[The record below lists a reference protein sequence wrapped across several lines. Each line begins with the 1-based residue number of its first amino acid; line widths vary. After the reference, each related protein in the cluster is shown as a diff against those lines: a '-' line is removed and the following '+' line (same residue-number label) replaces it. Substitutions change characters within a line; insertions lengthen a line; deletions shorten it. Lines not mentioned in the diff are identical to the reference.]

1 MKILKREYDISV
13 ENIKGYEKLES
24 DKIKEIKKCKLYRF
38 IVVLDESQYII
49 NNDGYPEMTRTA
61 QEEYDDFVN
70 NIRERIIKDNIKI
83 IEEGYGLDEDE
94 LDWHITACYINPEDE
109 QSIDHII
116 EFDTCV
122 RTEET
127 DE

>member
-94 LDWHITACYINPEDE
+94 LDWHITVCYINPEDE
-109 QSIDHII
+109 QCIDHII